1 MLKAIRMSEES
12 YAQEQ
17 FVQKDIKE
25 ENSELHAMV
34 TYLEENWTQVA
45 KKVSEKEIEISEK
58 DKIILELQE
67 ENMKVRESLIRLQ
80 QEFEQ
85 MVSAIDSIAKDNKR
99 LKRCLGLREQAGIH
113 NDVGL
118 ESSC

>member
-1 MLKAIRMSEES
+1 MDADMLKAIEMSKAS
-12 YAQEQ
+12 YAEEQ
-17 FVQKDIKE
+17 LVQKDIKE
-25 ENSELHAMV
+25 ENSELHEMV
-34 TYLEENWTQVA
+34 TYLEKSCTKA
-45 KKVSEKEIEISEK
+45 AIEISEK

-113 NDVGL
+113 IAGGL